1 MEQRTMR
8 HILLIALVAA
18 VVTVPNVPNA
28 MAQTSVVRVK
38 SSDGTPLAV
47 ECSGTGPSIVIVHG
61 GTGDRTRWTPLFPL
75 LASRFRV
82 CAMDRR
88 AHGESGDSGSGAYS
102 LEREV
107 ADVVAVVNAQP
118 GPVFVVG
125 HSFGGVLALEAA
137 LRTEKITKLALYE
150 APILVGDHSAALKRM
165 ETMIAAGDRDQ
176 ALVTFM
182 RDIVNISTAEIA
194 MMRMRPSWPGLVAS
208 VETSIRQDRALT
220 KYRFDEKRA
229 RALLVPTLLLAGSKS
244 TSPELRRSLDALR
257 RSLPRATVYV
267 FDGQEHNAMDT
278 AQQEFAMTLASFFMP
293 RAVPR

>member
-1 MEQRTMR
+1 MR
-8 HILLIALVAA
+8 NILLIALVAA
-18 VVTVPNVPNA
+18 VVTVPNAV
-28 MAQTSVVRVK
+28 AQTAVVRVL

-88 AHGESGDSGSGAYS
+88 AHGESGDSGAYS

-118 GPVFVVG
+118 SPVFVVG

-137 LRTEKITKLALYE
+137 LQTEKITKLALYE
-150 APILVGDHSAALKRM
+150 APILVGDHSAALERM

>member
-1 MEQRTMR
+1 M
-8 HILLIALVAA
+8 
-18 VVTVPNVPNA
+18 
-28 MAQTSVVRVK
+28 

-75 LASRFRV
+75 LASQFRV

-88 AHGESGDSGSGAYS
+88 AHGESGDSGAYS

-137 LRTEKITKLALYE
+137 LQTEKITKLALYE
-150 APILVGDHSAALKRM
+150 PPILAADHSAALKRM

-194 MMRMRPSWPGLVAS
+194 MMRTRPSWPGLLAS
-208 VETSIRQDRALT
+208 VETSIRQDRALS
-220 KYRFDEKRA
+220 KYRFDEKRV
-229 RALLVPTLLLAGSKS
+229 RALSVPTLLLAGSRS
-244 TSPELRRSLDALR
+244 TSPELRRSLDALS
-257 RSLPRATVYV
+257 RSLPRATLYV

-278 AQQEFAMTLASFFMP
+278 AQQEFAVTLASFFMP

>member
-1 MEQRTMR
+1 MR
-8 HILLIALVAA
+8 DVLLIALVAA
-18 VVTVPNVPNA
+18 VVTVPNA
-28 MAQTSVVRVK
+28 MAQTSVVRVM

-75 LASRFRV
+75 LASQFRV

-88 AHGESGDSGSGAYS
+88 AHGESGDSGAYS
-102 LEREV
+102 LAREV

-137 LRTEKITKLALYE
+137 LQTEKITKLALYE
-150 APILVGDHSAALKRM
+150 PPILAADHSAALERM

-194 MMRMRPSWPGLVAS
+194 MMRMRPSWPGLLAS
-208 VETSIRQDRALT
+208 VETSIRQDRALS
-220 KYRFDEKRA
+220 KYRFDEKRV
-229 RALLVPTLLLAGSKS
+229 RALLVPTLLLAGSRS

-257 RSLPRATVYV
+257 RSLPRATLYV
-267 FDGQEHNAMDT
+267 FEGQEHNAMDT
-278 AQQEFAMTLASFFMP
+278 AQQEFAVTLASFAASARESP
-293 RAVPR
+293 SVW